1 MHRVNRGSVVLFSSI
16 WLLTLVFPILAFGQE
31 TAALEPAV
39 SNDWIQAQLAELD
52 SLFGTSVKLLEA
64 ILFARFGTGIP
75 LIVLVLLL
83 GGIYYSF
90 FFGWLSIR
98 GFRHSIDI
106 IRGRFDNPDDPGEIS
121 HFQALTSA
129 LSATVG
135 LGNIA
140 GVAIAVSLG
149 GPGAIFWMLVTAI
162 FGMSSKLAS
171 CTLAIMYRNIH
182 PDGRVSGGPM
192 YYLENGLKSKGLRE
206 FGRTLAV
213 MFAFLTVGGSL
224 GGGNMFQANQTLEIL
239 GTVSPVFKT
248 YNWLVGILLA
258 AMVAVVIIG
267 GIRRIGRVTSRVV
280 PTMCLLYVA
289 ACLLIIVSNFTRIP
303 ELLVT
308 IVSHAF
314 SPYALYG
321 GFVGVLV
328 TGIKRAAFSNEAG
341 LGSAAFAHAA
351 AKTDE
356 PAREGMVAMIGPFI
370 DTIVICLMTGLVCLI
385 TGVYA
390 DPQFIGQAQQGQPVG
405 AAMTAAAFET
415 FIPGARYVLAIAV
428 VLFAYSTMI
437 SWSYYG
443 ERAWEYLFGEETI
456 IGYRV
461 IFVVFVFLG
470 AVTALDNVLS
480 FTDMMILGMAFPN
493 IIGGVILSQQIKA
506 TLTEYWNRL
515 KSGQMTRYK

>member
-1 MHRVNRGSVVLFSSI
+1 MPTWTASSETRSNSWRRSSSRRSAPGFRSSSI
-16 WLLTLVFPILAFGQE
+16 
-31 TAALEPAV
+31 
-39 SNDWIQAQLAELD
+39 
-52 SLFGTSVKLLEA
+52 
-64 ILFARFGTGIP
+64 
-75 LIVLVLLL
+75 VLLL

-90 FFGWLSIR
+90 FFGWLSIK

-106 IRGRFDNPDDPGEIS
+106 IRGRYDNPDDPGEIS

-149 GPGAIFWMLVTAI
+149 GPGAIFWMLVTAV
-162 FGMSSKLAS
+162 FGMASKLAS
-171 CTLAIMYRNIH
+171 CTLAIMYRQIH

-192 YYLENGLKSKGLRE
+192 YYLENGLKLKGMGQ

-258 AMVAVVIIG
+258 AMVAVVIVG

-289 ACLLIIVSNFTRIP
+289 TCLLIIVSNFTRIP
-303 ELLVT
+303 ELLGT
-308 IVSHAF
+308 IFSQAF
-314 SPYALYG
+314 SPQALYG
-321 GFVGVLV
+321 GFVGVMV

-370 DTIVICLMTGLVCLI
+370 DTVIICLMTGLVCLI

-390 DPQFIGQAQQGQPVG
+390 DPQFLGQAQQGQPVG
-405 AAMTAAAFET
+405 AAMTAAAFES
-415 FIPGARYVLAIAV
+415 FIPGARHVLAIAV

-443 ERAWEYLFGEETI
+443 ERAWEYLFGEWDHPCVPHHLRRFCFP
-456 IGYRV
+456 GRRYRPGQRAQ
-461 IFVVFVFLG
+461 LHG
-470 AVTALDNVLS
+470 HDDPWNGLPQHHRRRDPEP
-480 FTDMMILGMAFPN
+480 TDQSHPQRILGTA
-493 IIGGVILSQQIKA
+493 
-506 TLTEYWNRL
+506 
-515 KSGQMTRYK
+515 